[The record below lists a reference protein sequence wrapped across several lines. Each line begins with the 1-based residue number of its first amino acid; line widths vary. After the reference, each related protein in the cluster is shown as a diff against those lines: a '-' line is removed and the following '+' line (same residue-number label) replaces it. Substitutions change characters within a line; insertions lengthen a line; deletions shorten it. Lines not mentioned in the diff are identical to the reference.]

1 MFLSAAARFN
11 WPRLLSHCIL
21 CEEGRGR
28 SALLLAAERRSV
40 RQHEIDQA
48 ETFSLVAEL
57 AVGLAGFTG
66 VAAAFGGR
74 DRKYSDPD
82 RVRILSIFLSA
93 GCVLVGSLCVLTL
106 MSAGW
111 SLGQSYRWSGL
122 SAAAVLIPSFYAVI
136 PQSYA
141 FAKDPDATT
150 SFAIV
155 AIGVLTNGLSVLLLA
170 GNFIVWREA
179 WPIFGAF
186 SMQLVWGLF
195 LFARVLMVRK

>member
-1 MFLSAAARFN
+1 ML
-11 WPRLLSHCIL
+11 
-21 CEEGRGR
+21 
-28 SALLLAAERRSV
+28 
-40 RQHEIDQA
+40 
-48 ETFSLVAEL
+48 AEL

-66 VAAAFGGR
+66 IAAAFGGR

-82 RVRILSIFLSA
+82 RVRLLAIFLSA

-106 MSAGW
+106 TSADW
-111 SLGQSYRWSGL
+111 SSGQSYRWSGL

-136 PQSYA
+136 PQSYG

-155 AIGVLTNGLSVLLLA
+155 AIAVVANGVSVLLLA

-179 WPIFGAF
+179 WPVVGAL
-186 SMQLVWGLF
+186 SMQLVWGLWQAQDSGPALGLGIQPVHQAASF
-195 LFARVLMVRK
+195 FSCPSRSKNAEGVSPPSDPWGRSSLYS

>member
-1 MFLSAAARFN
+1 ML
-11 WPRLLSHCIL
+11 
-21 CEEGRGR
+21 
-28 SALLLAAERRSV
+28 
-40 RQHEIDQA
+40 
-48 ETFSLVAEL
+48 AEL

-66 VAAAFGGR
+66 IAAAFGGR

-82 RVRILSIFLSA
+82 RVRLLAIFLSA

-106 MSAGW
+106 TSADW
-111 SLGQSYRWSGL
+111 SSGQSYRWSGL

-136 PQSYA
+136 PQSYG

-155 AIGVLTNGLSVLLLA
+155 AIAVVANGVSVLLLA

-179 WPIFGAF
+179 WPVVGAL

>member
-1 MFLSAAARFN
+1 
-11 WPRLLSHCIL
+11 
-21 CEEGRGR
+21 
-28 SALLLAAERRSV
+28 
-40 RQHEIDQA
+40 
-48 ETFSLVAEL
+48 VAEL

-82 RVRILSIFLSA
+82 RVRLLAIFFSA
-93 GCVLVGSLCVLTL
+93 GCVVVGSLCALTL
-106 MSAGW
+106 SSAGW
-111 SLGQSYRWSGL
+111 SSGQSYRWSGL
-122 SAAAVLIPSFYAVI
+122 PAAAVLIPSFYSVV

-155 AIGVLTNGLSVLLLA
+155 AIAVVANGVSVLLLV
-170 GNFIVWREA
+170 GNFIVWSAA
-179 WPIFGAF
+179 WPVLGAF
-186 SMQLVWGLF
+186 SIQLVWGLF